1 MSGLNI
7 PFTGLK
13 KQYLNLRSEILEVT
27 DQVYSSGY
35 LMDGGYTTKFE
46 NWLSRRNGC
55 KYSITCHSG
64 TQALE
69 IIAAYYAQK
78 LKSETPPKALIP
90 TLTYVA
96 TANAFIRNGWDVTLV
111 DTDNYGIININSI
124 TQNLDI
130 QATIVVGLYGAA
142 PGHNLSYK
150 SSICIEDAAQHWLG
164 SDNLRLGNSAAIS
177 FDPMKNLSNYGNG
190 GAVITNELDLI
201 EFARQ
206 WRNNGKSTHRETGTN
221 SRMSEI
227 DCAQM
232 MIKTKYI
239 DEWQKRRGE
248 IAKYWISRLKDA
260 SIRTLIDDNNF
271 HHHSFHKFV
280 IDLDHRDI
288 IKKNLDLCNIETKI
302 HYEYPLHEL
311 PAYFHLDAPDKFS
324 VASSLCKRVLSLPI
338 YPELT
343 DIEVEYIVDSVIDC
357 VSQIN

>member
-1 MSGLNI
+1 MNGLKI

-35 LMDGGYTTKFE
+35 LMDGNYTLEFE
-46 NWLSRRNGC
+46 NWLSRRNRC
-55 KYSITCHSG
+55 KYAITCHSG

-78 LKSETPPKALIP
+78 LKSETPPRAIIP

-96 TANAFIRNGWDVTLV
+96 TANAFIRYGWDVTLV
-111 DTDNYGIININSI
+111 DTNNYGIINLNSI
-124 TQNLDI
+124 SQNLDI
-130 QATIVVGLYGAA
+130 QAVIIVGLYGAV
-142 PGHNLSYK
+142 PKHNLCYR
-150 SSICIEDAAQHWLG
+150 SSISIEDAAQHWLG
-164 SDNLRLGNSAAIS
+164 NDSLTLGNTAAIS

-201 EFARQ
+201 EFARK
-206 WRNNGKSTHRETGTN
+206 WRNNGKPNHQDTGTN

-239 DEWQKRRGE
+239 EEWQKRRSE
-248 IAKYWISRLKDA
+248 IAKYWISRLKDK

-271 HHHSFHKFV
+271 HYHSFHKFV
-280 IDLDHRDI
+280 IDLDDRDTV
-288 IKKNLDLCNIETKI
+288 KENLDLLNIETKI
-302 HYEYPLHEL
+302 HYKYPLHEL
-311 PAYFHLDAPDKFS
+311 PAYKHLDGPDKSS
-324 VASSLCKRVLSLPI
+324 VASALCKRVLSLPI

-343 DIEVEYIVDSVIDC
+343 DIEVEYVIDSVIGC
-357 VSQIN
+357 TS

>member
-1 MSGLNI
+1 MNGLKI

-13 KQYLNLRSEILEVT
+13 KQYLNLRSEIIEVT

-35 LMDGGYTTKFE
+35 LMDGNHTLEFE
-46 NWLSRRNGC
+46 KWLSERNGC
-55 KYSITCHSG
+55 KYAITCHSG

-69 IIAAYYAQK
+69 IIAAYYARK
-78 LKSETPPKALIP
+78 LKSETPPRALIP

-96 TANAFIRNGWDVTLV
+96 TANAFIRTGWNVTLV
-111 DTDNYGIININSI
+111 DTDNYGIIDLNSI

-130 QATIVVGLYGAA
+130 QATIVVGLYGAV
-142 PGHNLSYK
+142 PKHNLYYG
-150 SSICIEDAAQHWLG
+150 SSIFIEDAAQHWLG
-164 SDNLRLGNSAAIS
+164 NDGLRLGDAAAIS

-190 GAVITNELDLI
+190 GAVVTNELGLI

-239 DEWQKRRGE
+239 DEWQKRRCE

-271 HHHSFHKFV
+271 HCHSFHKFV

-288 IKKNLDLCNIETKI
+288 VKENLDLHDIETKI
-302 HYEYPLHEL
+302 HYKYPLHEL
-311 PAYFHLDAPDKFS
+311 PAYAHLDAPDKSS
-324 VASSLCKRVLSLPI
+324 VAIDLCRRVLSLPI

-343 DIEVEYIVDSVIDC
+343 DIEVEYVIDSVIDC
-357 VSQIN
+357 ASQR